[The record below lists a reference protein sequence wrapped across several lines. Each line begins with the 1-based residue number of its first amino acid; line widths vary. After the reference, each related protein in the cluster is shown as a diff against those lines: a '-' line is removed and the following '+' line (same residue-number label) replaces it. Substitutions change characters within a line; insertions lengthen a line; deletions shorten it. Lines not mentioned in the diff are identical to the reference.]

1 MVSVPEHAMEEVPL
15 QEEEEV
21 TMEFRM
27 LMYYA
32 QRSLSE
38 SKFLNLQRAVSSQRG
53 QTTIS
58 NGKEEKANGETK
70 KPKSKPKKKRWPKTL
85 TPACLRPPKS
95 KKKTMNDPLEK
106 AMDPEE
112 ERARSI
118 VSQLQRIVQ
127 RIKKQEKESG
137 FRMLRRVSSIQ
148 QDGED
153 EDEIIANIVQIL
165 RATGDRLNDEIT
177 EERTLM
183 EKIKG
188 LWSYSF
194 YKKVTDCFLSE
205 VVPTSDGEEEE
216 QTSKI
221 AMCLHATTA
230 LTTLENQPMNKILG
244 FGTRYLQDNYSPWI
258 QSRGGWE
265 KVMGIQTVAEEEI
278 E

>member
-1 MVSVPEHAMEEVPL
+1 MVSVPEHTMEEIPL

-21 TMEFRM
+21 TMEYRV
-27 LMYYA
+27 LMVYA

-38 SKFLNLQRAVSSQRG
+38 SKYLNLQRAISSQGG
-53 QTTIS
+53 QTAIG

-70 KPKSKPKKKRWPKTL
+70 TPKSKPKKKRWPKTL
-85 TPACLRPPKS
+85 TPACLRPPK
-95 KKKTMNDPLEK
+95 KTMNDPLEK
-106 AMDPEE
+106 AKDPEE

-127 RIKKQEKESG
+127 KITKQEKQSG
-137 FRMLRRVSSIQ
+137 FRMMKRVSSIQ
-148 QDGED
+148 HDGDD

-177 EERTLM
+177 EERTLL

-188 LWSYSF
+188 LWSYNF

-205 VVPTSDGEEEE
+205 VVPTSDADEEE

-244 FGTRYLQDNYSPWI
+244 FGTRYLKDNYSPWI

-265 KVMGIQTVAEEEI
+265 KAMGIQTGSEEEI